1 VQQAHGLQAKVDVGI
16 HQHPSSLSDGIAM
29 CPGVNARRSWGLTL
43 KARTHT
49 PSLSKQGQAHSPAS
63 DVLASLSRG
72 QMKGGIVAHKYGK
85 A

>member
-1 VQQAHGLQAKVDVGI
+1 MRQADALQAKVEVGT
-16 HQHPSSLSDGIAM
+16 HQRPSSLLDGVAM

-49 PSLSKQGQAHSPAS
+49 PSLSKQGQAHGPAS

-72 QMKGGIVAHKYGK
+72 QIERAI
-85 A
+85 